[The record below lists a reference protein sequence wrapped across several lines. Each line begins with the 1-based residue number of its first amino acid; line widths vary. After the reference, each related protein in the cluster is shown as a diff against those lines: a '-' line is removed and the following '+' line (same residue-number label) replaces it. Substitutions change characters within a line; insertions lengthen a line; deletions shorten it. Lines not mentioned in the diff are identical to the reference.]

1 MINAWGRL
9 KRMMRPEPVIVLLY
23 GPERAGKTTIG
34 SFKHES
40 VSADIDRTEHALRL
54 LNARFRRIDQRGG

>member
-1 MINAWGRL
+1 MKISNIFKP
-9 KRMMRPEPVIVLLY
+9 KRPKLPVIFTY
-23 GPERAGKTTIG
+23 APDRAGKTTIG
-34 SFKHES
+34 SFKHEA